1 MDGHMNATLTR
12 LKTRSGPADK
22 RFSFFSTNDSTLGAV
37 QCYGHY
43 VLSAVMAT
51 PTLAAVAL
59 IVLMALAFCGCTKAA
74 KSTHKD
80 SIELERQFSFPE
92 IRMQPRGVTTDKQ
105 GNVVVVG
112 TRANQAFAV
121 ASDHYGTILWQ
132 YAHAP
137 DAASGYES
145 SFAGALQLDNGN
157 FLFCGSQSPANNTST
172 GWVVIVDAKGSV
184 IEQRTENPEGGGEFS
199 KSTFSHCVKRQ
210 SEIALIGRS
219 SQNSRGIFWMASLDS
234 AGKKIRDLVVKE
246 NLPSTDVAVS
256 PDGSLTL
263 SGFDGGNL
271 QMRLVRMNPIGEV
284 VARRE
289 IKGYGSVLFRG
300 ADSGGLV
307 QGIVYGVGNQAT
319 LHVLNEQLE
328 DAKLPGPP
336 LDFDARQSCSFTLP
350 SGAALLFGRTSNAA
364 AALMGPQGT
373 MITRFAFDS
382 KYKSFAINDATAISE
397 TEFVAVTDSVSV
409 DPKYQGLVISWI
421 KLGE

>member
-1 MDGHMNATLTR
+1 MKASLTR
-12 LKTRSGPADK
+12 LTTLSGPVDNK
-22 RFSFFSTNDSTLGAV
+22 RVSSFSTNDSTLRAARCYRHYLLNAV
-37 QCYGHY
+37 LAIPT
-43 VLSAVMAT
+43 VSAV
-51 PTLAAVAL
+51 VL
-59 IVLMALAFCGCTKAA
+59 IVLMTLAFSGCTEAE

-80 SIELERQFSFPE
+80 SVELERQFSFPE
-92 IRMQPRGVTTDKQ
+92 IRMQPRGITTDKQ

-121 ASDHYGTILWQ
+121 ASDRYGTILWQ
-132 YAHAP
+132 YAHTP

-157 FLFCGSQSPANNTST
+157 FLFCGSQSPANNTSA

-184 IEQRTENPEGGGEFS
+184 IEQRTELPEGGGEFS
-199 KSTFSHCVKRQ
+199 KSTFSHCLKRQ

-234 AGKKIRDLVVKE
+234 TGKKIRDLVIKE

-256 PDGSLTL
+256 ADGSLTL
-263 SGFDGGNL
+263 SGFDGGRL
-271 QMRLVRMNPIGEV
+271 QMRLVRTNPIGEV

-289 IKGYGSVLFRG
+289 IQGYGSVLFRG

-328 DAKLPGPP
+328 DAKPPGPP

-364 AALMGPQGT
+364 AALMGPKGNI
-373 MITRFAFDS
+373 ITRFAFDP
-382 KYKSFAINDATAISE
+382 KFKSFAINDAIAISE
-397 TEFVAVTDSVSV
+397 TEFVTVTDSVSV

-421 KLGE
+421 KLGD